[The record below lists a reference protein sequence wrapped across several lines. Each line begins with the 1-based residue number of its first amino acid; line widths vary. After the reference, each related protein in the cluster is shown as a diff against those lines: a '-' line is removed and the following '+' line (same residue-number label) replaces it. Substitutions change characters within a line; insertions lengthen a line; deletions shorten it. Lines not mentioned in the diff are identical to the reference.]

1 MNDIRVLVKRYSIY
15 TAIFIALLVIIALFS
30 SEPAFFM
37 GMAFGTS
44 FSLVILLTTYFQ
56 VKRIGKSLS
65 DRKFRFSIGT
75 LGRMITVVVA
85 IIVAQQFP
93 HYLNLTG
100 VIIGLAVTYIIL
112 LIDPILHSKAFADQE

>member
-1 MNDIRVLVKRYSIY
+1 MNDIRVLIKRYSLY
-15 TAIFIALLVIIALFS
+15 TSIIIVLMVVVALFATES
-30 SEPAFFM
+30 TFFL

-44 FSLVILLTTYFQ
+44 FSLVILLSTYFQ
-56 VKRIGKSLS
+56 VKRIGKSMQ
-65 DRKFRFSIGT
+65 DRKYRFSVGT
-75 LGRMITVVVA
+75 LGRMAAVVTA

-112 LIDPILHSKAFADQE
+112 LIDPILQIKAFAEEE